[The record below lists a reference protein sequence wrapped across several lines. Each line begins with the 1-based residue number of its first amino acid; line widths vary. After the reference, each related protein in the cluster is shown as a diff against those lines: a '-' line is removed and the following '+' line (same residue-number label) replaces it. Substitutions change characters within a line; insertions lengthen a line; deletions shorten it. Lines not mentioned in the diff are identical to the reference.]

1 MLGLALFSPAPYL
14 EVMRHL
20 VEGLRG
26 VGLLGA
32 WHVPAKSS
40 LFRARQRLG
49 SEPLRVLFATTAK
62 PMATEATPGAF
73 WRGLRL
79 LAVDGTCW
87 DVADSEANE
96 AAFGRPGSGRGAGRS
111 AFPQVRMAALV
122 EVGSH
127 AVLDAE
133 LAGCRTGEVTLVG
146 RLPRSCSP
154 GQLVLADR
162 EFLGVPLW
170 QAFTATGADLLWRV
184 PANRVLPVVTQFRDG
199 SWLSRI
205 RASSGPARHEP
216 VAVRVLAYRL
226 KDQVGEGSDYTAWS
240 PPCWTPDGIRPGN
253 WPRSTA
259 NAGRSSPSSPRSR
272 PINAAHASYSAAKHP
287 RASGSRSGRISW
299 STMLCANSC

>member
-1 MLGLALFSPAPYL
+1 M
-14 EVMRHL
+14 MRHL

-26 VGLLGA
+26 QGLLGG

-49 SEPLRVLFATTAK
+49 CEPLRVLFATTAK
-62 PMATEATPGAF
+62 PMATETTPGAF

-96 AAFGRPGSGRGAGRS
+96 AAFGRPGNGRGPGRS

-133 LAGCRTGEVTLVG
+133 LAGCRSGEVTLAG
-146 RLPRSCSP
+146 RLPRSL
-154 GQLVLADR
+154 GRGRFVLADR

-170 QAFTATGADLLWRV
+170 RAFTVTGADLLWRV
-184 PANRVLPVVTQFRDG
+184 PANRVLPVIKQFRDG
-199 SWLSRI
+199 SWLSQV

-216 VAVRVLAYRL
+216 VTVRVLAYQLKGQFGGRCGRWLSPGHHPVGRPTVSGPATGRALLRTLGGRVRL
-226 KDQVGEGSDYTAWS
+226 Y
-240 PPCWTPDGIRPGN
+240 
-253 WPRSTA
+253 
-259 NAGRSSPSSPRSR
+259 
-272 PINAAHASYSAAKHP
+272 
-287 RASGSRSGRISW
+287 
-299 STMLCANSC
+299 

>member
-1 MLGLALFSPAPYL
+1 MGHTRRRTRTRTQRQRLLPARLVVYFVLGLALFSPAPYL

-26 VGLLGA
+26 LGLLGN
-32 WHVPAKSS
+32 WRVPAKSWG
-40 LFRARQRLG
+40 FRARERLG
-49 SEPLRVLFATTAK
+49 SEPLRVLFASTAK

-96 AAFGRPGSGRGAGRS
+96 AAFGRPGSGRGSGRS

-146 RLPRSCSP
+146 RLPRSTGPSVTVSSP
-154 GQLVLADR
+154 VRKGHRSRRMRA
-162 EFLGVPLW
+162 W
-170 QAFTATGADLLWRV
+170 SAMTAASF
-184 PANRVLPVVTQFRDG
+184 ASVLP
-199 SWLSRI
+199 
-205 RASSGPARHEP
+205 
-216 VAVRVLAYRL
+216 
-226 KDQVGEGSDYTAWS
+226 
-240 PPCWTPDGIRPGN
+240 
-253 WPRSTA
+253 
-259 NAGRSSPSSPRSR
+259 SPR
-272 PINAAHASYSAAKHP
+272 
-287 RASGSRSGRISW
+287 
-299 STMLCANSC
+299 